1 MDGTV
6 TSLAMLRQNIKWP
19 CFVSFN
25 HGLRVTSSETG
36 IQCGHLCSIP

>member
-6 TSLAMLRQNIKWP
+6 TLLSMLRQNIKWP

-25 HGLRVTSSETG
+25 HGLRVTLSGTG
-36 IQCGHLCSIP
+36 IQCGLLCSIP